1 VTPETVAA
9 GAKTLTF
16 KFRSSAKLGKEVKY
30 RGTLAPKN
38 VGGQVTYYFTSPKN
52 AAKIKAIAGSQSVNA
67 KGKAVLKTAVPVQL
81 KAKRNYWVVAEY
93 TSPTGETIRAV
104 RKFKANAP

>member
-1 VTPETVAA
+1 
-9 GAKTLTF
+9 
-16 KFRSSAKLGKEVKY
+16 
-30 RGTLAPKN
+30 
-38 VGGQVTYYFTSPKN
+38 
-52 AAKIKAIAGSQSVNA
+52 VNA